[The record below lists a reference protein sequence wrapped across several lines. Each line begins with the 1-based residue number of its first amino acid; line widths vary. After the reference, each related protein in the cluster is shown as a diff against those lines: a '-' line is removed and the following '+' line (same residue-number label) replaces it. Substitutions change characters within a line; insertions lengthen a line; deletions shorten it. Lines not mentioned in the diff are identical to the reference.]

1 MSASDLPV
9 DASLDPDVVPD
20 VVLDCRDLTF
30 SYRSGDVHEIE
41 GLNLTIGR
49 GEVVVLCGPN
59 GCGKSTLLKL
69 VVGALAPTAGEVR
82 LLGRTLDRALRPDAF
97 RYVGL
102 LFQDPNDQLFCTHVR
117 ADVAYG
123 PTNLGWEPDIV
134 GARVDTALGLTHIE
148 HLAERPVHQLS
159 YGEMRRVGLAGL
171 IAMRQPL
178 LLLDEPSAFL
188 DPAAA
193 RQVVELVRSLN
204 AEHGFTFIVVTH
216 DMELAAQIATR
227 VVIMRSGSIIAD
239 GRPRD
244 ILTDADLLRQA
255 RLEPPLLTQV
265 FGAVAR
271 AYGAPVPLTTEE
283 AADLLMHI
291 ERGGASSVNAQ
302 GAGVTLPEAG
312 QGRRPDVEV
321 EKSRG

>member
-1 MSASDLPV
+1 MDVLDSPAP
-9 DASLDPDVVPD
+9 ASLDPEVLSE

-41 GLNLTIGR
+41 ALNLTIGR

-69 VVGALAPTAGEVR
+69 IVGALRPTSGEVR
-82 LLGRTLDRALRPDAF
+82 LLGRTLDRKLRSDAF
-97 RYVGL
+97 RHVGL

-117 ADVAYG
+117 EDVAYG
-123 PTNLGWEPDIV
+123 PTNLGLESDV
-134 GARVDTALGLTHIE
+134 VQARVEAAIDLTHIE

-193 RQVVELVRSLN
+193 RQVIDLIGSLN
-204 AEHGFTFIVVTH
+204 AEHGFTFVVVTH

-227 VVIMRSGSIIAD
+227 VVVMRSGHVLAD
-239 GRPRD
+239 GAPRE
-244 ILTDADLLRQA
+244 ILTDQALLREA

-265 FGAVAR
+265 FDQVAR
-271 AYGAPVPLTTEE
+271 AFNAEVPLTLDE
-283 AADLLMHI
+283 AARLL
-291 ERGGASSVNAQ
+291 ERLGGAR
-302 GAGVTLPEAG
+302 GT
-312 QGRRPDVEV
+312 GRP
-321 EKSRG
+321 GP